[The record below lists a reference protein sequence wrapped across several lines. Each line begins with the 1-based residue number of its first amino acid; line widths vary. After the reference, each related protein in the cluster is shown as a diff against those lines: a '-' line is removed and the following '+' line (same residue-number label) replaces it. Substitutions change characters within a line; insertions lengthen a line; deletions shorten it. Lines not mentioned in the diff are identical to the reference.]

1 MRIGKMSLALAALL
15 GLSAFGA
22 KAEDV
27 TLNYSNW
34 LPPTYFVH
42 TEIVLPW
49 FKDIER
55 VTEGRVKITITPKAV
70 GTVPGQ
76 YDVIADGLAD
86 IGFILPGYTPGRFPL
101 VEGLELP
108 FLGDDPVK
116 RCAAAWQTYEKFIKP
131 AGAFKE
137 VEVLGL
143 NCTNAGQL
151 AIASRDLNTIED
163 LRGLKLRT
171 PAPVVTEALD
181 LLGAI
186 PINKPASEIYEL
198 SSTGVIDGAI
208 IPLDSMVDFKLDTVL
223 KKVTNVPGGMV
234 STVILY
240 PINKDSWAK
249 ISEADR
255 KAILEVSGAA
265 LSKRAGEV
273 LQQQLQ
279 TARAALEKSG
289 VTVTVP
295 DDAFVSALKEKTEPV
310 RQNWMTK
317 ASQAGLQDPA
327 AMLTFFEDISGV
339 GNN

>member
-1 MRIGKMSLALAALL
+1 MRLGKLSLALAAVL
-15 GLSAFGA
+15 GLSTLGA

-34 LPPTYFVH
+34 LPATYFVH

-49 FKDIER
+49 FADIER

-70 GTVPGQ
+70 GTVAGQ
-76 YDVIADGLAD
+76 YDVIAEGLAD

-131 AGAFKE
+131 AGSFKE

-143 NCTNAGQL
+143 NCTNVGQL
-151 AIASRDLNTIED
+151 ALASRDVNTIED
-163 LRGLKLRT
+163 LAGLKLRT
-171 PAPVVTEALD
+171 PAPVVTEALE

-198 SSTGVIDGAI
+198 ASTGVIDGAI
-208 IPLDSMVDFKLDTVL
+208 IPLDSMIGFKLDTVL
-223 KKVTNVPGGMV
+223 KKVKNVPGGMV

-240 PINKDSWAK
+240 PINKDSWAR
-249 ISEADR
+249 ISEADQ
-255 KAILEVSGAA
+255 KAILAVSGEV

-273 LQQQLQ
+273 LAKQLQ
-279 TARAALEKSG
+279 TATAALEKGG
-289 VTVTVP
+289 VAITVP
-295 DDAFVSALKEKTEPV
+295 DASFVAAIKEKTDPA
-310 RQNWMTK
+310 RQNWIAK
-317 ASQAGLQDPA
+317 AKAAGMEDPA
-327 AMLTFFEDISGV
+327 AMLSFFEGISGATH
-339 GNN
+339 